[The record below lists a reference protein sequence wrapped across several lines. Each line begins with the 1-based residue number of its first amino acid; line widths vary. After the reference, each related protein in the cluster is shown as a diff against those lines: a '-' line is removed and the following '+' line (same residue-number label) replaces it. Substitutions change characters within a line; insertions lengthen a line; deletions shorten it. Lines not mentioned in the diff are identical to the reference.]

1 MQAKSH
7 PLTRLAGTLDQIKE
21 PLNQTKSK
29 QACRNVVQRL
39 SGLSGAPVDLP
50 MEEYLR
56 AGYPPDP
63 WTLRLTTL
71 NPAPVGEI
79 LKPCT
84 LRPLTFLWRSFSV
97 RGMCAGYVRNPQPST
112 LNPEPYALNPH
123 PAG

>member
-1 MQAKSH
+1 M
-7 PLTRLAGTLDQIKE
+7 
-21 PLNQTKSK
+21 
-29 QACRNVVQRL
+29 QRL

-56 AGYPPDP
+56 AGYPPYP

-71 NPAPVGEI
+71 NPNPEAY
-79 LKPCT
+79 T

-112 LNPEPYALNPH
+112 LNPEPCALNPH